1 MESAPATSTST
12 ISTASASTATK
23 TFAPPIAELLILVE
37 VSDRYKPLFQQL
49 LEIYQGLYDQKD
61 KSILF
66 EIQPITAFIRPDNGK
81 QFKQVMDDI
90 RVHLGVNVKN
100 SQDCRKRLLALKT
113 VFQGSEERQ
122 VINDAI
128 DLINLPNSSEVQS
141 DADFRLLGLQQLV
154 KDMDTSVE
162 LQELFIY
169 LNGMF
174 QPVEESKS
182 GPKYQKK
189 K

>member
-1 MESAPATSTST
+1 METESTV
-12 ISTASASTATK
+12 K
-23 TFAPPIAELLILVE
+23 EFAPPIAELEVLVE
-37 VSDRYKPLFQQL
+37 VSEKYKKLFFQL
-49 LEIYQGLYDQKD
+49 LEIFQTMYDQKD

-66 EIQPITAFIRPDNGK
+66 EMQPITAFIRPDNGK

-90 RVHLGVNVKN
+90 RLHLGVTVKN
-100 SQDCRKRLLALKT
+100 GQDCRKRLLALKT
-113 VFQGSEERQ
+113 IFQGSEERQ
-122 VINDAI
+122 VINDAL

-154 KDMDTSVE
+154 KDIDTAVE

-182 GPKYQKK
+182 GSKYQKK

>member
-1 MESAPATSTST
+1 METESTV
-12 ISTASASTATK
+12 K
-23 TFAPPIAELLILVE
+23 EFAPPITELEVLVE
-37 VSDRYKPLFQQL
+37 VSEKYKKLFVQL
-49 LEIYQGLYDQKD
+49 LEIFQTMYDQKD
-61 KSILF
+61 KNILF
-66 EIQPITAFIRPDNGK
+66 EMQPITAFIRPDNGK

-90 RVHLGVNVKN
+90 RVHLGVTVKN
-100 SQDCRKRLLALKT
+100 AQDCRKRLLALKT
-113 VFQGSEERQ
+113 IFQGSEERQ
-122 VINDAI
+122 VINDAL

-141 DADFRLLGLQQLV
+141 DADFRLLGLQQLI
-154 KDMDTSVE
+154 KDIDTAVE

-182 GPKYQKK
+182 GSKYQKK